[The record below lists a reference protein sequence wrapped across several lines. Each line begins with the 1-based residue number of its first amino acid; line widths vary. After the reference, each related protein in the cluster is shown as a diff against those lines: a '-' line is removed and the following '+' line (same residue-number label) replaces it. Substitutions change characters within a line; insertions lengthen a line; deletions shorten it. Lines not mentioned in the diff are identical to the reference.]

1 MSSGILG
8 IGVSGLQ
15 AYQRGLS
22 VTGHNI
28 ANAATEGYSRQRM
41 ELTARDPQFGV
52 NGYFG
57 TGVQVSGV
65 NRVFDQFVE
74 NQLRSATSSS
84 QQSSVLYDYARRVD
98 SLLANPDS
106 GLAPALQS
114 FFAAVQDVS
123 NDPTSNAA
131 RQMMLS
137 EGESL
142 AERFRFIDQRLEEQ
156 RGLINGQIGAT
167 VTEINSL
174 AQALADVNQSI
185 VSTVGRGGPVP
196 NDLLD
201 QRDTLVRELA
211 ERVNVSVNEQDDGAL
226 NIFIGNGQS
235 LVLGSRASSLTT
247 GAFGEDPRQVSVG
260 FQSGSSTVDISRFM
274 TGGRLG
280 ALLEVRGS
288 VLDTAQDSLGLTA
301 VGLARTFNEQ
311 HMLGQDLNGALGG
324 EFFREPVV
332 QVLGSGTGAL
342 PEVKVVDVGSLTAGE
357 YRLRYEGGGWEL
369 RSLPDGKLV
378 PDFADVG
385 LAIGTAGLDEGETF
399 LIRPTRT
406 AARQVATEIRNPAEL
421 AAASPLTAAAAASNG
436 GNGVVRSVQAVDRD
450 SLVVPSAGTPAIVGF
465 DGSGYTI
472 DGAPATTRESAG
484 GTVIQGSGWELTIAG
499 TPVSGDRFEVA
510 VNAGGVGDNRN
521 ALALAGLQSERLL
534 AGGTASLE
542 GSYNT
547 LISEVGTRTRQAQI
561 ASEAQGRL
569 LGEARAQ
576 RESVSGVNLD
586 EEAANLLRYQQAY
599 QAAAQV
605 IAVTNTLFDTLL
617 GAVRR

>member
-1 MSSGILG
+1 MSSGIMG

-28 ANAATEGYSRQRM
+28 SNAATEGYSRQRM
-41 ELTARDPQFGV
+41 ELTARNPQLGV

-57 TGVQVSGV
+57 TGVQVSAV

-84 QQSSVLYDYARRVD
+84 QQSSVLYDYSRRVD

-106 GLAPALQS
+106 GLAPALQR
-114 FFAAVQDVS
+114 FFAAVQEVS

-131 RQMMLS
+131 RQLLVS

-142 AERFRFIDQRLEEQ
+142 ADRFRFIDERLEEQ
-156 RGLINGQIGAT
+156 RGLVNGQIGAT

-185 VSTVGRGGPVP
+185 VATVGRGGPVP

-235 LVLGSRASSLTT
+235 LVLGTRASSLTT

-280 ALLEVRGS
+280 ALLEVRSS

-324 EFFREPVV
+324 EFFREPRV

-342 PEVKVVDVGSLTAGE
+342 PAVEVVDVGNLTAGE
-357 YRLRYEGGGWEL
+357 YRLRYQGGAWEL
-369 RSLPDGKLV
+369 RSLPEGTLV

-385 LAIGTAGLDEGETF
+385 LGISTAGLDQGETF

-406 AARQVATEIRNPAEL
+406 AARQVATEIRNPAEV
-421 AAASPLTAAAAASNG
+421 AAASPLTAAAAAANG
-436 GNGVVRSVQAVDRD
+436 GNAVVRSVQAVDRD
-450 SLVVPSAGTPAIVGF
+450 SLVVPPAGTPAIVAF

-472 DGAPATTRESAG
+472 DGAPATTRESAA
-484 GTVIQGSGWELTIAG
+484 GTVIQGSGWELTLKG
-499 TPVSGDRFEVA
+499 TPVPGDRFEVA
-510 VNAGGVGDNRN
+510 LNAGGVGDNRN
-521 ALALAGLQSERLL
+521 ALALAGLQAERVL

-547 LISEVGTRTRQAQI
+547 LISEVGTRTRQSQI

-569 LGEARAQ
+569 LQEARAQ

>member
-41 ELTARDPQFGV
+41 ELTARNPQFGV

-74 NQLRSATSSS
+74 NQLRSATSAS

-98 SLLANPDS
+98 SLLANSDS

-142 AERFRFIDQRLEEQ
+142 AERFRFIDERLEEQ

-324 EFFREPVV
+324 GFFREPGV

-342 PEVKVVDVGSLTAGE
+342 PEVEVVDVGSLTPGE
-357 YRLRYEGGGWEL
+357 YRLRYEDSGWAL

-385 LAIGTAGLDEGETF
+385 LSIGTAGLDEGETF

-421 AAASPLTAAAAASNG
+421 AAASPLTAAAAAYNG
-436 GNGVVRSVQAVDRD
+436 GNAVVRSVQAVDRD
-450 SLVVPSAGTPAIVGF
+450 SLVVPAAGTPVIVEF
-465 DGSGYTI
+465 DGSGYTV

-510 VNAGGVGDNRN
+510 GNAGGVGDNRN

-569 LGEARAQ
+569 LEEARAQ

>member
-1 MSSGILG
+1 MSSGIMG

-28 ANAATEGYSRQRM
+28 SNAATEGYSRQRM
-41 ELTARDPQFGV
+41 ELSARNPQLGV

-74 NQLRSATSSS
+74 NQLRSATSAS
-84 QQSSVLYDYARRVD
+84 QQSSVLYDYSRRVD

-131 RQMMLS
+131 RQMLVS
-137 EGESL
+137 EGASL
-142 AERFRFIDQRLEEQ
+142 ADRFRFIDERLEEQ

-185 VSTVGRGGPVP
+185 VATVGRGGAMP

-211 ERVNVSVNEQDDGAL
+211 ERVNVSVSEQDDGAL

-324 EFFREPVV
+324 EFFREPRV

-342 PEVKVVDVGSLTAGE
+342 PEVEVVDVGSLTAGE
-357 YRLRYEGGGWEL
+357 YRLRYQGGAWEL
-369 RSLPDGKLV
+369 RSLPEGKLV

-436 GNGVVRSVQAVDRD
+436 GNAVVGSVQAVDRD
-450 SLVVPSAGTPAIVGF
+450 SLVLPSAGAPAVVAF

-472 DGAPATTRESAG
+472 DGAPATTRESAV
-484 GTVIQGSGWELTIAG
+484 GTLVQGSGWELILKG

-521 ALALAGLQSERLL
+521 ALALAGLQTERVL

-547 LISEVGTRTRQAQI
+547 LISEVGTRTRQAQV

-569 LGEARAQ
+569 LEEARAQ

>member
-450 SLVVPSAGTPAIVGF
+450 SFVVPAAGTPVIVEF

>member
-1 MSSGILG
+1 MSSGIMG

-28 ANAATEGYSRQRM
+28 SNAATEGYSRQRM
-41 ELTARDPQFGV
+41 ELTARNPQLGV

-57 TGVQVSGV
+57 TGVQVSAV

-84 QQSSVLYDYARRVD
+84 QQSSVLYDYSRRVD

-106 GLAPALQS
+106 GLAPALQR
-114 FFAAVQDVS
+114 FFAAVQEVS

-131 RQMMLS
+131 RQLLVS

-142 AERFRFIDQRLEEQ
+142 ADRFRFIDERLEEQ
-156 RGLINGQIGAT
+156 RGLVNGQIGAT

-185 VSTVGRGGPVP
+185 VATVGRGGPVP

-235 LVLGSRASSLTT
+235 LVLGTRASSLTT

-280 ALLEVRGS
+280 ALLEVRSS

-324 EFFREPVV
+324 EFFREPRV

-342 PEVKVVDVGSLTAGE
+342 PAVEVVDVGNLTAGE
-357 YRLRYEGGGWEL
+357 YRLRYQGGAWEL
-369 RSLPDGKLV
+369 RSLPEGTLV

-385 LAIGTAGLDEGETF
+385 LGISTAGLDQGETF

-406 AARQVATEIRNPAEL
+406 AARQVAAEIRNPAEV
-421 AAASPLTAAAAASNG
+421 AAASPLAAAAAAANG
-436 GNGVVRSVQAVDRD
+436 GNAVVSSVQAVDRD
-450 SLVVPSAGTPAIVGF
+450 SLVLPSAGTPVVVAF

-472 DGAPATTRESAG
+472 DGAPATTRESAA
-484 GTVIQGSGWELTIAG
+484 GTVIQGSGWELTLKG
-499 TPVSGDRFEVA
+499 TPVPGDRFEVA
-510 VNAGGVGDNRN
+510 LNAGGVGDNRN
-521 ALALAGLQSERLL
+521 ALALAGLQTERML

-569 LGEARAQ
+569 LQEARAQ

>member
-1 MSSGILG
+1 MSSGIMG

-28 ANAATEGYSRQRM
+28 SNAATEGYSRQRM
-41 ELTARDPQFGV
+41 ELSARNPQLGV

-74 NQLRSATSSS
+74 NQLRSATSAS
-84 QQSSVLYDYARRVD
+84 QQSSVLYDYSRRVD

-131 RQMMLS
+131 RQMLVS
-137 EGESL
+137 EGASL
-142 AERFRFIDQRLEEQ
+142 ADRFRFIDERLEEQ

-185 VSTVGRGGPVP
+185 VATVGRGGAMP

-211 ERVNVSVNEQDDGAL
+211 ERVNVSVSEQDDGAL

-324 EFFREPVV
+324 EFFREPRV

-342 PEVKVVDVGSLTAGE
+342 PEVEVVDVGSLTAGE
-357 YRLRYEGGGWEL
+357 YRLRYQGGAWEL
-369 RSLPDGKLV
+369 RSLPEGKRV

-436 GNGVVRSVQAVDRD
+436 GNAVVGSVQAVDRD
-450 SLVVPSAGTPAIVGF
+450 SLVLPSAGAPAVVAF

-472 DGAPATTRESAG
+472 DGAPATTRESAV
-484 GTVIQGSGWELTIAG
+484 GTVVQGSGWELILKG

-521 ALALAGLQSERLL
+521 ALALAGLQTERVL

-547 LISEVGTRTRQAQI
+547 LISEVGTRTRQAQV

-569 LGEARAQ
+569 LEEARAQ